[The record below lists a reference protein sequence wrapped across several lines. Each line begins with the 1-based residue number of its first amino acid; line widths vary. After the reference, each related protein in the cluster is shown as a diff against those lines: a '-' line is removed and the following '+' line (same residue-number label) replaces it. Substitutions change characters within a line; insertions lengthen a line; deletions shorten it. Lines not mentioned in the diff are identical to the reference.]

1 MPDKTTPAIAYN
13 VVRELH
19 VGGMARLSVAVTP
32 DGQQIVLRQLLPLY
46 VLNLRLRRQFTNGV
60 RIRAALSPHPLI
72 VRSLEWGSHGVV
84 PYELIEY
91 IDGQSLRRLLQVKDP
106 CVSSD
111 PLAILRQCAE
121 AMAHLHDRG
130 FIHLDIKPENF
141 LVSRL
146 ADGRLQVKLTDF
158 DLSRESTPRKERR
171 QSGTVAYLA
180 PEQIRREVVG
190 PPADVFAFG
199 IMAYEL
205 VTGRMPFQGQHERQT
220 RWRQTSDRFI
230 PKPPKAL
237 KPDISPKV
245 DRIIALCLEKDPA
258 QRYPSMTFLC
268 DELRKA

>member
-1 MPDKTTPAIAYN
+1 MPEETPAIAYH

-19 VGGMARLSVAVTP
+19 VGGMARLSLAMTS
-32 DGQQIVLRQLLPLY
+32 DGQQVVLRQLLPLN

-72 VRSLEWGSHGVV
+72 VRSLEWGRHGVV

-91 IDGQSLRRLLQVKDP
+91 VDGQSLRRLLQLKDS
-106 CVSSD
+106 CVTSE
-111 PLAILRQCAE
+111 PLVILKQCAE
-121 AMAHLHDRG
+121 AMAHCHERG

-146 ADGRLQVKLTDF
+146 DDGRVQVQLTDF

-171 QSGTVAYLA
+171 QAGTVAYLA
-180 PEQIRREVVG
+180 PEQIRRDVVG

-205 VTGRMPFQGQHERQT
+205 VTGRMPFQGKHERQV
-220 RWRQTSDRFI
+220 RWRQTSDRYV
-230 PKPPKAL
+230 PKPPMTL
-237 KPDISPKV
+237 KPDITPRV
-245 DRIIALCLEKDPA
+245 DRIVSQCLEKDPA
-258 QRYPSMTFLC
+258 QRFPSMVFLC
-268 DELRKA
+268 EELRKA